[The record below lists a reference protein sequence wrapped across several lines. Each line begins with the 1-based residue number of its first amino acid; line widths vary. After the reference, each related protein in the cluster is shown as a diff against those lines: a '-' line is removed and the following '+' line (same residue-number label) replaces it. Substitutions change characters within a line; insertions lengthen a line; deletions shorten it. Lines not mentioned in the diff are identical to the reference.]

1 MVSSMAVDPGAR
13 PPAASA
19 IPSIISP
26 DLTIRGELSGAGDL
40 QVEGRVIG
48 RIDVA
53 HLVVAPGGVVEGEIV
68 AKAARISGT
77 LNGSIHASSVTLAAT
92 ARVTG
97 DVYHEILAIEA
108 GAQLEGHIRRIT
120 PGVGAQLIAGPGPLV
135 AKEPD

>member
-1 MVSSMAVDPGAR
+1 MSAAD
-13 PPAASA
+13 PAARGSA

-26 DLTIRGELSGAGDL
+26 DLTIRGELSGAGDV

-48 RIDVA
+48 RIDVS

-68 AKAARISGT
+68 AKAVRISGR
-77 LNGSIHASSVTLAAT
+77 LDGSIHASSVTLAAT

-108 GAQLEGHIRRIT
+108 GAELEGQIRRIT
-120 PGVGAQLIAGPGPLV
+120 PGGGTQLIAGPGLLV
-135 AKEPD
+135 ATAPEQE